1 MGNRLKELR
10 KTKGL
15 TLDELSKELKKKHG
29 LSVSTGQLSSYENG
43 KRSPRE
49 ESTWKT
55 IADFFGVSI
64 SILLGY
70 RNENDSFG
78 FKLWSLRNQKGIEL
92 EKAASDL
99 KLSVDELKLIEQT
112 DNAELGGTL
121 AKDFANYYNVS
132 VSYLLGYD
140 DNLTI
145 GDTIEI
151 LEAVYAGD
159 IPSNDEIV
167 EKIIT
172 RQKETDKEIQEI
184 LEKIKSVKHKHKR
197 DKFKR
202 DETIAQRAHEK
213 YKDFDLVSNI
223 KVLTLLLENCDNIY
237 TDIIRY
243 VSPRIVKN
251 ELTETELK
259 SLNTFISLLK
269 KQGKKFKDT
278 ADSFSKGLNIK
289 TIPQN
294 DND

>member
-29 LSVSTGQLSSYENG
+29 VLLSTGQLSSYENG

-49 ESTWKT
+49 ENTWRI
-55 IADFFGVSI
+55 IAE
-64 SILLGY
+64 Y
-70 RNENDSFG
+70 
-78 FKLWSLRNQKGIEL
+78 FKVPI
-92 EKAASDL
+92 
-99 KLSVDELKLIEQT
+99 
-112 DNAELGGTL
+112 
-121 AKDFANYYNVS
+121 
-132 VSYLLGYD
+132 SYLLGYD

-145 GDTIEI
+145 GDAVEI

-167 EKIIT
+167 KKIIAQ
-172 RQKETDKEIQEI
+172 QKKTGKEAREIVKKINALRFKRGQEI
-184 LEKIKSVKHKHKR
+184 
-197 DKFKR
+197 
-202 DETIAQRAHEK
+202 AQQAYEK

-223 KVLTLLLENCDNIY
+223 KVLTVLLENCDNIY

-243 VSPRIVKN
+243 VSPRLVQN

-259 SLNTFISLLK
+259 SLNTFISLLEEHSK
-269 KQGKKFKDT
+269 EFKDT
-278 ADSFSKGLNIK
+278 ADSFSKRLNADLK
-289 TIPQN
+289 TTPT

>member
-29 LSVSTGQLSSYENG
+29 VLLSTGQLSSYENG

-49 ESTWKT
+49 ENTWRI
-55 IADFFGVSI
+55 IAE
-64 SILLGY
+64 Y
-70 RNENDSFG
+70 
-78 FKLWSLRNQKGIEL
+78 FKVPI
-92 EKAASDL
+92 
-99 KLSVDELKLIEQT
+99 
-112 DNAELGGTL
+112 
-121 AKDFANYYNVS
+121 
-132 VSYLLGYD
+132 SYLLGYD

-145 GDTIEI
+145 GDAVEI

-167 EKIIT
+167 KKIIAQ
-172 RQKETDKEIQEI
+172 QKKTGKEAREIVKKINALRFKRGQEI
-184 LEKIKSVKHKHKR
+184 
-197 DKFKR
+197 
-202 DETIAQRAHEK
+202 AQQAYEK

-223 KVLTLLLENCDNIY
+223 KVLTVLLENCDNIY

-243 VSPRIVKN
+243 VSPRLVQN

-259 SLNTFISLLK
+259 SLNTFISLLEEH
-269 KQGKKFKDT
+269 GKEFKDT
-278 ADSFSKGLNIK
+278 ADSFSKRLNADLK
-289 TIPQN
+289 TTPT